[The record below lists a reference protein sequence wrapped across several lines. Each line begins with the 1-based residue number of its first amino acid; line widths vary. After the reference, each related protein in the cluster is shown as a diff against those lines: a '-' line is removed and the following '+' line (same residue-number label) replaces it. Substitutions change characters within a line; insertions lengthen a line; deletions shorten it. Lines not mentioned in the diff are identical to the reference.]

1 MLLLLFPGPLPP
13 PPPPPLLLLL
23 LFGSVAIVV
32 AVVVVTVVIMISTE
46 EHIIIWKRGL
56 SFPTIDDDHVHE
68 LDHDVAHEEGDG
80 KEGEEASVAGLA
92 SHNHL
97 ILILSDSLT
106 NI

>member
-1 MLLLLFPGPLPP
+1 MLLLLLPAPSPP

-46 EHIIIWKRGL
+46 VTEHVKEGSQKRAL
-56 SFPTIDDDHVHE
+56 CITIDVDHVHE

-80 KEGEEASVAGLA
+80 QE
-92 SHNHL
+92 
-97 ILILSDSLT
+97 
-106 NI
+106 